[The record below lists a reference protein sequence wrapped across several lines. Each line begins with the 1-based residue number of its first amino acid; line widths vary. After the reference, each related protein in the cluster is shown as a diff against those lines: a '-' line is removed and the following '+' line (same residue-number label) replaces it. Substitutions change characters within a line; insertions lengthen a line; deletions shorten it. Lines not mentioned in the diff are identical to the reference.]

1 MPQVSTSFKKILASP
16 KSDRVYFSEPIDD
29 KLVGNLIDH
38 QNKSWKDFV
47 NQRLTDLF
55 KSMSPLEVDIK
66 KNDQNHQLALN
77 FKNHRFE
84 APKITDLE
92 ALRNNVTYEAALKVE
107 VELINKT
114 SGEKKTQEVYMGEY
128 PWMTDRGTFII
139 NGSERVVVTQI
150 IRSSGV
156 FFEEIKLSADQKLR
170 FNSEQIFFGAH
181 IIPDRGSSL
190 KIETSPREGVIF
202 IIINHKHRLPVTTF
216 LQSLGMSIDDIY
228 KAFADIDTGEIN
240 YIKETFKHKNSVAD
254 YNSALIEVYKCIRP
268 GDLANIENA
277 KEALKNKFF
286 SHRQYDLSKVGRYK
300 INQRLNLNT
309 PNTLKNQVLNID
321 DFIAIIREIIHL
333 NNTTDAIGDDIDD
346 LRNRRLRLVGELIQ
360 RQFRIG
366 LLRME
371 RNIRERMLRLDIDS
385 MVPQQLINAR
395 PVVAV
400 VKTFFASSQLSQ
412 YMDHV
417 NPLSELAHKRRLS
430 AVGPG
435 GLKREYAKFAVRDS
449 HATHYGR
456 ICPVE
461 TSEGTN
467 IGLILNL
474 ALYAQINEYG
484 FLEAPYYRVLSKV
497 LAEDIVG
504 EIAAV
509 ELIDSKGSKI
519 AGAGEAV
526 TKTQANKLAAV
537 DSKRLW
543 PVKPRVVKDEII
555 YLDSK
560 QESGLVIISADAGVD
575 EKGYLTNRY
584 EEGRQGGIAGNYAVD
599 QASYIDFSPMQII
612 GSSAGLIPFLEKDQ
626 VIRSLTGANQT
637 RQAVP
642 LLEPQSP
649 LVGTGLEKHVARN
662 SGQVVYAEGPGKV
675 SVATAEKVII
685 SYDNRQ
691 KKTYYPT
698 RFMRSNQDTSIN
710 QRVIVDT
717 GQRLKKDQPIIEGMS
732 IADGEL
738 ALGRDVL
745 VALMF
750 WGGYNFE
757 DAIIIS
763 ERLVKEDVLSNIN
776 ITEYP
781 IEVRETKLGPEST
794 TLDIPNVSEES
805 LRHLDEDGIIRIG
818 ARVKPGDILVG
829 KITPKGEQELSN
841 EERLLRAIFGE
852 KAKDVRN
859 SSLTLP
865 NSKSG
870 KVVGVSIFSK
880 EQGHEL
886 KAGVLKQIQVFVAQS
901 RKIQVGDKLA
911 GRHGNKGVIARILP
925 IEDMPFTEDGQPID
939 LILNPLGVPARMNLG
954 QLFEAYLGIAANK
967 LGIKIATPSLN
978 GVSQTKVVE
987 LLKEA
992 GLPADGKQQLYD
1004 GRTGEPFDDRIAVGY
1019 MYIYKLN
1026 HMVNDKVHV
1035 RSTGPYAMVTQQ
1047 PLVGKSHNGGQRF
1060 GEMEVWALESYGA
1073 AHTLQEM
1080 LTLKSD
1086 DMSGRSKAYE
1096 SIIKQ
1101 IDIVSPKVPESF
1113 NILVKELQGL
1123 GLKIDLVDQDNKL
1136 VNAEDILEA
1145 SMRQKS
1151 FSQPTVKMP
1160 EEEIAV
1166 EGLVVAEKTAD
1177 DEEDDDESDLHES
1190 DLDEIIEGDLNF
1202 EREFEQPISNQPV
1215 NETPVEEVVVQ
1226 DEISE
1231 EKESV

>member
-1 MPQVSTSFKKILASP
+1 MPQTSISLKKASTSQKQ
-16 KSDRVYFSEPIDD
+16 RVYFSEASDEELI
-29 KLVGNLIDH
+29 GNLINH
-38 QNKSWKDFV
+38 QNKSWQEFV
-47 NQRLTDLF
+47 SQRLSDLF
-55 KSMSPLEVDIK
+55 KSMSPLEVEIK
-66 KNDQNHQLALN
+66 KNDQNYQLALN

-84 APKITDLE
+84 EPKMSDLE
-92 ALRNNVTYEAALKVE
+92 ALRNNATYEASLKAV
-107 VELINKT
+107 VELINHT
-114 SGEKKTQEVYMGEY
+114 SGKKNSHEVYLGEY

-170 FNSEQIFFGAH
+170 FNSEQIVFGAN
-181 IIPDRGSSL
+181 IVPDRGSSL

-202 IIINHKHRLPVTTF
+202 VIINHKHRLPATNF
-216 LQSLGMSIDDIY
+216 LQALGMSIPEIY
-228 KAFADIDTGEIN
+228 KAFAGIDKGETS
-240 YIKETFKHKNSVAD
+240 YIEKTFRHKNSVAD

-309 PNTLKNQVLNID
+309 PNTLKNHVLNIE

-333 NNTTDAIGDDIDD
+333 NNTPSAVGDDIDD
-346 LRNRRLRLVGELIQ
+346 LRNRRLRLVGELVQ
-360 RQFRIG
+360 KQFRIG

-385 MVPQQLINAR
+385 MTPQQLINAR
-395 PVVAV
+395 PIVAV
-400 VKTFFASSQLSQ
+400 VKTFFASSQPSQ
-412 YMDHV
+412 YMDQV

-430 AVGPG
+430 AMGPG

-474 ALYAQINEYG
+474 ALYTRINEYG
-484 FLEAPYYRVLSKV
+484 FLEAPYYEILNKA
-497 LAEDIVG
+497 LAKDIVG
-504 EIAAV
+504 EVAGAELADSKEKAIAAV
-509 ELIDSKGSKI
+509 GQVI
-519 AGAGEAV
+519 
-526 TKTQANKLAAV
+526 TKTQADKLAAV
-537 DSKRLW
+537 DPKKLW
-543 PVKPRVVKDEII
+543 SIKPRIVRDKII
-555 YLDSK
+555 YLDSG
-560 QESGLVIISADAGVD
+560 QESGIVIIAAGAEID
-575 EKGYLTNRY
+575 EKGYFINRY
-584 EEGRQGGIAGNYAVD
+584 EEGRQGGVVGNYSID
-599 QASYIDFSPMQII
+599 SASYIDFSSRQII
-612 GSSAGLIPFLEKDQ
+612 GSSAGLIPFLEKDR
-626 VIRSLTGANQT
+626 VDRSLVGANQT

-642 LLEPQSP
+642 LIEPKAP
-649 LVGTGLEKHVARN
+649 IVGTGLEKYIARN
-662 SGQVVYAEGPGKV
+662 SGQVIYAEGPGTV
-675 SVATAEKVII
+675 AMATAEKVVV
-685 SYDNRQ
+685 SYDSRQ
-691 KKTYYPT
+691 KKTYYPI
-698 RFMRSNQDTSIN
+698 RFMRSNYDTSIN
-710 QRVIVDT
+710 QRVVVNN
-717 GQRLKKDQPIIEGMS
+717 GQRVKKDQPLIEGMS
-732 IADGEL
+732 VADGEL

-763 ERLVKEDVLSNIN
+763 ERLIKDDTLTNVNIIEDS
-776 ITEYP
+776 

-805 LRHLDEDGIIRIG
+805 LRHLDEEGIIRIG
-818 ARVKPGDILVG
+818 ARVKAGDILVG

-865 NSKSG
+865 NGKSG
-870 KVVGVSIFSK
+870 KIVGVNIFSK

-886 KAGVLKQIQVFVAQS
+886 KAGVLKRIQVFVAQS

-911 GRHGNKGVIARILP
+911 GRHGNKGVIARVLP
-925 IEDMPFTEDGQPID
+925 VEDMPFTEDGQPVD
-939 LILNPLGVPARMNLG
+939 LIFNPLGVPARMNLG
-954 QLFEAYLGIAANK
+954 QLFEAHLGIAAER
-967 LGIKIATPSLN
+967 LGIKVASPALG
-978 GVSQTKVVE
+978 GVPQTKIVE

-1004 GRTGEPFDDRIAVGY
+1004 GRTGEPFASRTMVGY

-1026 HMVNDKVHV
+1026 HMVSDKIHV

-1047 PLVGKSHNGGQRF
+1047 PLAGKSHNGGQRF

-1086 DMSGRSKAYE
+1086 DMSGRSKTYE

-1136 VNAEDILEA
+1136 VNAEEVLEA
-1145 SMRQKS
+1145 TMRQKS
-1151 FSQPTVKMP
+1151 QYRPTVKIP
-1160 EEEIAV
+1160 EEDIVV
-1166 EGLVVAEKTAD
+1166 ESLVGASGKAEAD
-1177 DEEDDDESDLHES
+1177 ENSNESDLHET
-1190 DLDEIIEGDLNF
+1190 DLDEIIEEDLNF
-1202 EREFEQPISNQPV
+1202 EREFEQLVTDKPAV
-1215 NETPVEEVVVQ
+1215 DVPVEEIVAQ
-1226 DEISE
+1226 DDVSE
-1231 EKESV
+1231 EKETA